1 MEAGPSPTQGGF
13 AEVDAGFHRP
23 TGDVSGPN
31 GFCLEVD
38 LSKDRRR
45 SQPGP
50 PTGTEVVGRLPD
62 AHWLSLPHQ
71 AHRVLSFHADLDSS
85 TGPKWPSS
93 NSITSLGALQVSAS
107 LKASGHDLTVLPSHS
122 ARP

>member
-1 MEAGPSPTQGGF
+1 M
-13 AEVDAGFHRP
+13 DAGFHRP

-71 AHRVLSFHADLDSS
+71 AHRVLSFHADLDSG